1 MIISLPGIFHWH
13 WGNQCALLT
22 EACVWLSKLVGVS
35 SDIVS
40 LVVSRTTYRD
50 TYRIVARRIVTPL
63 TWTNVSLSS
72 KVFSAESNFTR
83 SSRELDPQH
92 TFGDYNFT
100 GLGFS
105 RPKPVFPVQNGI
117 NWDKP
122 VFPVQNW
129 EKLSKTGKNY
139 AALFFKPQKVP
150 QNVMYQ
156 IKV

>member
-1 MIISLPGIFHWH
+1 MYIFEATIFRRYQKKFRREISYIH
-13 WGNQCALLT
+13 
-22 EACVWLSKLVGVS
+22 SKLNG
-35 SDIVS
+35 
-40 LVVSRTTYRD
+40 
-50 TYRIVARRIVTPL
+50 P
-63 TWTNVSLSS
+63 
-72 KVFSAESNFTR
+72 
-83 SSRELDPQH
+83 
-92 TFGDYNFT
+92 FGDYGVPLAT

-117 NWDKP
+117 NLFFP

-139 AALFFKPQKVP
+139 AALFFKPHKVP